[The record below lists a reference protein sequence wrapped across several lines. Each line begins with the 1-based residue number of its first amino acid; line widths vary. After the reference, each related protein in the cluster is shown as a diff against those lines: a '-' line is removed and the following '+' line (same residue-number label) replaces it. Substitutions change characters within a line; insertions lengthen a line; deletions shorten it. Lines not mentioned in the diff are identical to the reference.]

1 MSVTVNQIPGLVN
14 DTRLADFQ
22 QVTDI
27 LDRDFLLPLETAGTA
42 VIADSL
48 HGNVALIALHP
59 HPYSALR
66 DGAEIALGN
75 ACGLLCGFLELA
87 GHEEFLFN
95 FLCHNALF
103 VCERL
108 VGHSDDSLDCLEI
121 IDILDSLETTVS
133 DGLLDVFNLGG
144 LGVDGNDLGAV
155 DEHVAHLADGIVD
168 HIAETLL
175 VHPYGGE
182 IRIGLHHCDEFI
194 VSVGV
199 LVKSRHFHHECR
211 EDFLLQN
218 LAGDREFAL
227 HQRIPLL
234 EAVNSLDVGL
244 DVHLA
249 VADLGV
255 VDVILA
261 GDDVNLVAF
270 SLPYFLRDRNG
281 QSGHSL
287 VGLAETLSE

>member
-1 MSVTVNQIPGLVN
+1 MSVTVNKIPCLVN
-14 DTRLADFQ
+14 DSGLADLQ
-22 QVTDI
+22 EVADI
-27 LDRDFLLPLETAGTA
+27 LYRDFLLPFEAAGTA

-48 HGNVALIALHP
+48 YGDVALLALHP
-59 HPYSALR
+59 DPYGTLR
-66 DGAEIALGN
+66 NGAEIALGN

-175 VHPYGGE
+175 VHPYGGK
-182 IRIGLHHCDEFI
+182 IRIGLHHCDEFL

-234 EAVNSLDVGL
+234 KAVNSLDVGL

-270 SLPYFLRDRNG
+270 SLPYFFRDRNG